1 MTISEDNA
9 VRRVFKVIIKYAAFI
24 QQTTTTIQYD
34 NDYNSH
40 TKQRKLRHGRLLA
53 ILSVSVCLVAPS
65 DIHVLLL
72 LTSVEYSPVLSNRS
86 VLKLLLRV
94 SPGVFTADGLMRQC
108 SAVPLNAVNISSGEK
123 YEYEGSGSVQPKRKI
138 KTQEWKSGKSATV
151 KTAKLQKESKEN
163 TTLQI
168 TEKAYQEIFN
178 IFFDFENSIPK
189 RILEQITSRVAKFQI
204 LF

>member
-1 MTISEDNA
+1 MSKATKHAIDTSDMDCDNS
-9 VRRVFKVIIKYAAFI
+9 RFI
-24 QQTTTTIQYD
+24 Y
-34 NDYNSH
+34 
-40 TKQRKLRHGRLLA
+40 
-53 ILSVSVCLVAPS
+53 
-65 DIHVLLL
+65 
-72 LTSVEYSPVLSNRS
+72 
-86 VLKLLLRV
+86 LKK
-94 SPGVFTADGLMRQC
+94 M
-108 SAVPLNAVNISSGEK
+108 SSSEK

-168 TEKAYQEIFN
+168 RTKTEKAYQEIFN

>member
-1 MTISEDNA
+1 M
-9 VRRVFKVIIKYAAFI
+9 
-24 QQTTTTIQYD
+24 
-34 NDYNSH
+34 
-40 TKQRKLRHGRLLA
+40 
-53 ILSVSVCLVAPS
+53 
-65 DIHVLLL
+65 
-72 LTSVEYSPVLSNRS
+72 
-86 VLKLLLRV
+86 
-94 SPGVFTADGLMRQC
+94 
-108 SAVPLNAVNISSGEK
+108 SSSEK

-138 KTQEWKSGKSATV
+138 KTQEWKPGKSATV